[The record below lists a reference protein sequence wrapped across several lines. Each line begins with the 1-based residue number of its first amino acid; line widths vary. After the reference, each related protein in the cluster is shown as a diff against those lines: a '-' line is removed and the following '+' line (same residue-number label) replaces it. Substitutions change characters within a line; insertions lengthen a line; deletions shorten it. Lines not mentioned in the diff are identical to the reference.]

1 MVFALVCSMI
11 PAALATEGTTGGD
24 NTTDPPTTP
33 TVENVTVSG
42 GNSVA
47 VGKTL
52 QLTATVTGE
61 NSPAQTVTWS
71 SSDAAKATVDANGLV
86 TGMAVGDSITITA
99 TSTVDTTKSGTVT
112 ISVTEKAVE
121 SISIPSTATLN
132 VGETITLSVT
142 YTPAD
147 ATNRE
152 VTWTSSDAS
161 VATVSEAGVVTAL
174 KSGSTTLTATSK
186 SGSKT
191 ATCTVTVKPAV
202 ESVTIIDKSTTVIS
216 KGQTLQL
223 SATISP
229 AETGKTITW
238 SSSAPAVA
246 TVDQNGLVSAK
257 TAGWTTITAKAG
269 NKEDT
274 LNISV
279 SEYITIVPSA
289 SKVSAGKSITLAATI
304 NDQNARNSTINWYVS
319 NSGVV
324 GTTSTYAYITP
335 STSSSGSSVYLV
347 GQAKGNVVVTAYYYY
362 NGQTYTATCPITVE
376 GASVTAAA
384 TVYTNT
390 PFSMTET
397 NEGTATSVADQINS
411 QISQMNGISTN
422 RYLSTVV
429 FNAPNTSY
437 GTFSSPNVTYSYNSY
452 FGTSYNDLSYA
463 TFTANA
469 NVQDGAQTAITFVAT
484 DNQGAT
490 YSGVLNLTIR
500 QLTGAAILYTASIG
514 ESVDVDLND
523 FYTFWNEATNSRGTL
538 QSVKINSV
546 STGTVGGV
554 LCANHSAGERTHNS
568 ASGRTYY
575 ISPTSYGQTA
585 LSSLTFFPGTN
596 SRYKTG
602 SVTISFT
609 ATGTNYYTTGSSTR
623 TTSYNGTITILY
635 TNGEVQSID
644 YPASTGVTMLNASDF
659 DAVYQQAT
667 GTTTRNPSYT
677 IKFLD
682 VPTYGTLY
690 ANYGTNNRGQVTGT
704 EITSKNLNTLS
715 FSNRT
720 TGTNAISKV
729 GYVPGYRGVGDS
741 IRYAVYSGSTLQYVG
756 TINFGV
762 GKMEIKY
769 ACGASG
775 VAFKASDFFSTS
787 GSLLTSQYITFG
799 TPSSGTLYKGG
810 SARVTS
816 ADKFGYSASVSAG
829 VQAISSVTYVPAA
842 GFNGTVEIPFTSVT
856 YTGGKLTGTV
866 KITVTTKT
874 FTDVPATHWAYAY
887 VSRLVAEG
895 VVSGTTPTTYSP
907 GADVK
912 YGEALKMILI
922 AAGYPAQSEGSG
934 ANWAS
939 NYLTLA
945 YNNGIV
951 SSKNVDLNKA
961 VDRNTIA
968 EIAAKALKLGSASRI
983 NTGIIA
989 PTDSTNG
996 YVYALYNAGI
1006 VAGDSS
1012 SGRNCYYGSRSI
1024 TRAEVAK
1031 VICNVSDY
1039 YSSHK

>member
-1 MVFALVCSMI
+1 MKRTTRKLLSLLMVFALVCSMI
-11 PAALATEGTTGGD
+11 PAALAEG
-24 NTTDPPTTP
+24 
-33 TVENVTVSG
+33 
-42 GNSVA
+42 
-47 VGKTL
+47 
-52 QLTATVTGE
+52 
-61 NSPAQTVTWS
+61 
-71 SSDAAKATVDANGLV
+71 
-86 TGMAVGDSITITA
+86 
-99 TSTVDTTKSGTVT
+99 
-112 ISVTEKAVE
+112 E
-121 SISIPSTATLN
+121 S
-132 VGETITLSVT
+132 EVT
-142 YTPAD
+142 YTPTGTWTGGAEGCNHD
-147 ATNRE
+147 QYSQNVTKEPSCYAEGSVTFTCTKTVTTPPDSNGETAGGDTPSTQTSTTCGATLTMVIPATGEHTYSSDWTQGETTHYHACTTQGCTAKSDEATHTYNWTTKDASGHSGSCSTCGKTVEGEAHDFAYKSINAYTHVKYCKICGYEEVATAHDFSTNGVCACGATNP
-152 VTWTSSDAS
+152 AS
-161 VATVSEAGVVTAL
+161 AHMELLQSNLPSTAIGAGQTFSVTAAM
-174 KSGSTTLTATSK
+174 KSGNADVTSAYTFTYTWYLDNSPVSSYYSSNSYTLPTGTSL
-186 SGSKT
+186 GSHSV
-191 ATCTVTVKPAV
+191 TCTVTPYYKNADGTTTAGESKSVSWSFTVKNTANV
-202 ESVTIIDKSTTVIS
+202 SVTIAQNQGTYAFTDQTTTEGSSIYDQIVAALGYNYSGTWYPGTSYPGYPSYGYGYDSYGITVKQTSTGNAATLYGGSTTV
-216 KGQTLQL
+216 GGL
-223 SATISP
+223 SGVYLNVSG
-229 AETGKTITW
+229 TGTWTGTYSVYAYTGTSSTSTTEILSGTITVKIE
-238 SSSAPAVA
+238 PA
-246 TVDQNGLVSAK
+246 
-257 TAGWTTITAKAG
+257 
-269 NKEDT
+269 
-274 LNISV
+274 
-279 SEYITIVPSA
+279 
-289 SKVSAGKSITLAATI
+289 
-304 NDQNARNSTINWYVS
+304 
-319 NSGVV
+319 
-324 GTTSTYAYITP
+324 
-335 STSSSGSSVYLV
+335 
-347 GQAKGNVVVTAYYYY
+347 
-362 NGQTYTATCPITVE
+362 
-376 GASVTAAA
+376 
-384 TVYTNT
+384 
-390 PFSMTET
+390 
-397 NEGTATSVADQINS
+397 
-411 QISQMNGISTN
+411 
-422 RYLSTVV
+422 
-429 FNAPNTSY
+429 
-437 GTFSSPNVTYSYNSY
+437 
-452 FGTSYNDLSYA
+452 
-463 TFTANA
+463 
-469 NVQDGAQTAITFVAT
+469 
-484 DNQGAT
+484 
-490 YSGVLNLTIR
+490 
-500 QLTGAAILYTASIG
+500 TGAAILYTASIG